1 MKKKNLSLNKVSSTE
16 NLESSFE
23 NKNERRNS
31 IDSRNMDIDEFIK
44 KVQFQENLNQDTD
57 SEKKNDPLLTN
68 NRNCI
73 VAESKPAIEEKKKEH
88 GFLTLLKYRSLRYNF
103 LVCNLLWFV
112 MAFTYYGMSFYLKKG
127 KENIFVDGYV
137 LYLAEGISYSV
148 TGIIMS
154 ISFLGRVRSL
164 SLMMMLS
171 AISTF
176 VYYFVSNEVGI
187 YNKIPLFTAR
197 FSITAIYSIMYTY
210 STEIYPTSIRA
221 KGLGLNSFCARLSS
235 ILVPIIIE
243 KIDNPFNIFS
253 IMCFFSFFFT
263 FSLPETNNKELE
275 DEILEER
282 TMFNKK
288 ISLDTAN

>member
-1 MKKKNLSLNKVSSTE
+1 
-16 NLESSFE
+16 
-23 NKNERRNS
+23 
-31 IDSRNMDIDEFIK
+31 
-44 KVQFQENLNQDTD
+44 
-57 SEKKNDPLLTN
+57 
-68 NRNCI
+68 
-73 VAESKPAIEEKKKEH
+73 
-88 GFLTLLKYRSLRYNF
+88 
-103 LVCNLLWFV
+103 
-112 MAFTYYGMSFYLKKG
+112 
-127 KENIFVDGYV
+127 
-137 LYLAEGISYSV
+137 
-148 TGIIMS
+148 
-154 ISFLGRVRSL
+154 
-164 SLMMMLS
+164 
-171 AISTF
+171 
-176 VYYFVSNEVGI
+176 
-187 YNKIPLFTAR
+187 
-197 FSITAIYSIMYTY
+197 MYTY